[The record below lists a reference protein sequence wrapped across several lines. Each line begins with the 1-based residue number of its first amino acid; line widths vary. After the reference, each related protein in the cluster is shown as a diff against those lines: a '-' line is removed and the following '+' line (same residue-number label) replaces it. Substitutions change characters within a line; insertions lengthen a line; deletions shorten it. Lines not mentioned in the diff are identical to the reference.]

1 MGRYFRTRNWF
12 YRDRTNRIWKYY
24 SSSNDQCFY
33 RWTNGKIYELTFQN
47 SYSTP
52 PTVITNFYSEQGIS
66 YYGFVATQVVALSNT
81 KCTLCVF
88 VQGLTGSKC
97 GISYMV
103 KGK

>member
-1 MGRYFRTRNWF
+1 M
-12 YRDRTNRIWKYY
+12 TNASIGGQ
-24 SSSNDQCFY
+24 D
-33 RWTNGKIYELTFQN
+33 GKIYELTFQN

-52 PTVITNFYSEQGIS
+52 PTVITNFYSEQGVS